1 MDRTATKEAAE
12 ALLRELPSV
21 VGAYV
26 LEDIYGHPREIHVLI
41 HAGPSARHFARD
53 VRDLLEEGLGVPV
66 DQRVISI
73 AQLAGEPA
81 RPGEAPGM
89 PARGTPAFGS
99 AGDAPGED
107 PVVSDPV
114 VSDPVVSDPVVS
126 DPDAIDPA
134 MRETAG
140 DTAAGAAPPS
150 ASAGPAVPP
159 DTRSARRY
167 VPRMLLES
175 TALERS
181 EGRVT
186 VRVRLRHDGSVFEAE
201 DTQIDTPQ
209 ARLRAGARALLAA
222 ATHAARDGARFALEE
237 AATTRALGR
246 DYVMLTVIAQ
256 AARLGR
262 RPLVLAGAQSVD
274 EELEVTAALAA
285 LKAIN
290 RVFARLAA
298 PAAG

>member
-81 RPGEAPGM
+81 SPGEAPGM

-114 VSDPVVSDPVVS
+114 VSDP
-126 DPDAIDPA
+126 DATGPA

-150 ASAGPAVPP
+150 ATAGPAVPP